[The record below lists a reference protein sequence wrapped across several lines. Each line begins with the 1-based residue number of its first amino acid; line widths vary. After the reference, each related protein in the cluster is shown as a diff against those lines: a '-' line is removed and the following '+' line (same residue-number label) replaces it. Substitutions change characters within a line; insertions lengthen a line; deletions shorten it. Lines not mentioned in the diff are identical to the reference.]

1 MAQWYQEESGKT
13 NWMLHPGMMISIG
26 VAGKFHHQKIHRW
39 TDEPCHLA
47 CHHVVIMFLNP
58 AVVFVSWQ
66 FAVLSKYWRPT
77 CSRNSSEGFA
87 LVLWF
92 LSMSNVVFH
101 CMSSDYVKLNRK
113 TAVNLAKT
121 LWPREPAI
129 LAVLLESSL
138 ACSYLDYKSMDIYVV
153 ISCEK
158 NLTHYCGKANKHE

>member
-1 MAQWYQEESGKT
+1 MIPGRKWGAT
-13 NWMLHPGMMISIG
+13 HWMFHPGMMISIG
-26 VAGKFHHQKIHRW
+26 MAGKFHHQKIHRW

-58 AVVFVSWQ
+58 ALQWCLYHGSLPFP
-66 FAVLSKYWRPT
+66 KYWGPT
-77 CSRNSSEGFA
+77 YSRNSSEGFA

-101 CMSSDYVKLNRK
+101 CMSSDYAKLKRK

-121 LWPREPAI
+121 LWPQEPAI

-158 NLTHYCGKANKHE
+158 SLTHYCGKANKHQ